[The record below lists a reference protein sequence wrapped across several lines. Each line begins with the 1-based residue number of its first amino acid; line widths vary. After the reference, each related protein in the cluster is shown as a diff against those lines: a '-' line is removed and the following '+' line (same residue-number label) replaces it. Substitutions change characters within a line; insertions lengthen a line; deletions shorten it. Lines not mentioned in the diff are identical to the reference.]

1 VTDPEHGPED
11 LRAENERLHAEIRSL
26 NGQVEGLTRVMAGL
40 RARLDRT
47 LRENEELKAAR
58 AAP

>member
-1 VTDPEHGPED
+1 MTEPEHGSED
-11 LRAENERLHAEIRSL
+11 IRAENDRLHAEIRSL
-26 NGQVEGLTRVMAGL
+26 NGQIEGLTRVMAGL